1 MDDSPEPRSG
11 CFPKGC
17 LIVSLVGIAMA
28 VMVGAG
34 AFYLYGKMLDRF
46 TSVRPAEVQIVTPSR
61 DAIQIARLTLDRFRA
76 ALANNREETIEF
88 TSADLNAL
96 VSADSDF
103 AGARGKVRFAMA
115 DSAMTMDLST
125 PVDSVP
131 LPRFRGRWF
140 NGTVRFSLDYSYGQF
155 AFGPQLIQT
164 SSGRVP
170 TWLLTTEFGSSFS
183 HSFTK
188 SFNEAVQKNR
198 QGATFWKHIKKITVE
213 GDKLDVTTQRVVD

>member
-1 MDDSPEPRSG
+1 MDDSPKPRSG

-17 LIVSLVGIAMA
+17 LIVFLAGIAMA
-28 VMVGAG
+28 VMIGAG
-34 AFYLYGKMLDRF
+34 AFYLYGKVLDRF
-46 TSVRPAEVQIVTPSR
+46 TSVRPADLQIVAPSR
-61 DAIQIARLTLDRFRA
+61 DAIQVAGLTLDRFRT

-115 DSAMTMDLST
+115 DSAMTMDLSA

-140 NGTVRFSLDYSYGQF
+140 NGTLRFSLDYSYGQF

-164 SSGRVP
+164 NGGRVP
-170 TWLLTTEFGSSFS
+170 EWVLTSQFGSSFS

-188 SFNEAVQKNR
+188 SFNDAVQKNR

-213 GDKLDVTTQRVVD
+213 GDKLDVTTQHVVD

>member
-1 MDDSPEPRSG
+1 MDDSPKPRSG
-11 CFPKGC
+11 CFPQGC
-17 LIVSLVGIAMA
+17 LVVFLASIAMA

-34 AFYLYGKMLDRF
+34 AFYLYGKALDRF
-46 TSVRPAEVQIVTPSR
+46 TSVRFADVQVVTPSR

-76 ALANNREETIEF
+76 ALASNREETIEF

-96 VSADSDF
+96 VSAESEF

-115 DSAMTMDLST
+115 DSAMTMDLSA

-140 NGTVRFSLDYSYGQF
+140 NGTLRFSLDYSYGQF

-164 SSGRVP
+164 SGGRVP
-170 TWLLTTEFGSSFS
+170 HWVLASQFGSSLS

-188 SFNEAVQKNR
+188 SFTGAVQKNR
-198 QGATFWKHIKKITVE
+198 QRATFWKHIKKIAVE
-213 GDKLDVTTQRVVD
+213 GDKLVVTTQRVVD